1 MEAARSGGLK
11 PLVRSNWQNA
21 VLVCRKCSKKVDG
34 GFGPEG
40 EERLAKALRKHLALK
55 KGRKAAAGV
64 VEVDCL
70 GVCPKG
76 AVTVVN
82 GAASREWLLVRPGA
96 DLDELARELDLP
108 LQGQGQRPTR
118 LSGSARN
125 AP

>member
-1 MEAARSGGLK
+1 METARSGGLK
-11 PLVRSNWQNA
+11 PLIRSNWQNA
-21 VLVCRKCSKKVDG
+21 VLVCRKCSKKVGG
-34 GFGPEG
+34 GFGPAG

-82 GAASREWLLVRPGA
+82 GAASRDWLLVRPGA
-96 DLDELARELDLP
+96 DLNELARELDLP
-108 LQGQGQRPTR
+108 PRG
-118 LSGSARN
+118 
-125 AP
+125 